1 MVTDDAPVP
10 FHSRPAFDAGGGPY
24 NDDHH
29 RDHDPAN
36 STIDHFFFDDTSP
49 AAPSADTPSS
59 STFVSPSPTRSSIF
73 TRRPRLR
80 PRATPKHSSIIHEWP
95 RGSPLTPPSRQP
107 DFTHV
112 PPTPAAA
119 LGTPVPLVPVPV
131 QYGYTS
137 VMQYRMPRVPV
148 RTPLSAYGDLEDE
161 DDVDEQEDLYLPEM
175 VTDTPVPMAGGGMRH
190 AAWLRGGRPHRPK
203 RRDPTTRDGGRRA
216 SPRRSETVEMW
227 AQRMLLW
234 TWALVRVAAVLLLAM
249 IAWQIHY
256 VVVQERARRPT
267 AGWTAK
273 MIVSAAPAGVDED
286 AASAVLATVS
296 EWNATAQV
304 ALDVVV
310 EMVGLLSGRAKV
322 ALALVVAVAVVPVPR
337 IGEGGCG
344 RRRRRRGA

>member
-1 MVTDDAPVP
+1 MVTDDAPAP
-10 FHSRPAFDAGGGPY
+10 LHSRPESDVGSDHH
-24 NDDHH
+24 NDDQS
-29 RDHDPAN
+29 RDHDPAK
-36 STIDHFFFDDTSP
+36 STIDHFFDDPTSP
-49 AAPSADTPSS
+49 QTTSPSDAPFSS
-59 STFVSPSPTRSSIF
+59 STFVSPSSTSTSIF

-80 PRATPKHSSIIHEWP
+80 PRTTPKRSSIIHEWP

-112 PPTPAAA
+112 PPTPAFGAPP
-119 LGTPVPLVPVPV
+119 TPAPVPV
-131 QYGYTS
+131 QYGYQT

-148 RTPLSAYGDLEDE
+148 RTPLSAYEDMEDDEEDE
-161 DDVDEQEDLYLPEM
+161 GERDEYRPEI

-190 AAWLRGGRPHRPK
+190 TAWLHGGRPHRPK
-203 RRDPTTRDGGRRA
+203 RRDPMRDGVRA
-216 SPRRSETVEMW
+216 LPRSESVVVW

-273 MIVSAAPAGVDED
+273 MIASAAAPDED
-286 AASAVLATVS
+286 VASAVLATVS

-322 ALALVVAVAVVPVPR
+322 ALLVVVAVAVVPVPR
-337 IGEGGCG
+337 IGEGVCG
-344 RRRRRRGA
+344 RRRHR

>member
-1 MVTDDAPVP
+1 MVTDNTPAP
-10 FHSRPAFDAGGGPY
+10 FQSRPES
-24 NDDHH
+24 DHDSDH
-29 RDHDPAN
+29 GRDHDPAN
-36 STIDHFFFDDTSP
+36 STIDQFFDDSP
-49 AAPSADTPSS
+49 ASPSNAAPSSSFTS
-59 STFVSPSPTRSSIF
+59 STLASPSRTSSF

-80 PRATPKHSSIIHEWP
+80 PRATPKRSVIHEWP

-112 PPTPAAA
+112 PPTPAFGAPP
-119 LGTPVPLVPVPV
+119 TPVPVPV
-131 QYGYTS
+131 QYGYQT

-148 RTPLSAYGDLEDE
+148 RTPLSAYGDFE
-161 DDVDEQEDLYLPEM
+161 DDDDENEDVDDRGSV
-175 VTDTPVPMAGGGMRH
+175 VTDTPVPVAGGMRH
-190 AAWLRGGRPHRPK
+190 ASWLRGGGRPNRPK
-203 RRDPTTRDGGRRA
+203 RRDPTATTRDRVRA
-216 SPRRSETVEMW
+216 LPRRSETVVVW

-234 TWALVRVAAVLLLAM
+234 TWALVRVAAVLLLAI
-249 IAWQIHY
+249 IAWQIYY

-273 MIVSAAPAGVDED
+273 MIASAAPVGGDED
-286 AASAVLATVS
+286 VASAVLATVG

-337 IGEGGCG
+337 IGEGLCG
-344 RRRRRRGA
+344 RRRHVG